1 MRVIVRSREKGERFA
16 EGGAEVAIGNLE
28 DAKFLEDTLRGCQ
41 GAFLL
46 LPRPVPPPLTAGEI
60 RSGARKMPAGFANA
74 IGSVPVACG

>member
-28 DAKFLEDTLRGCQ
+28 DAKFLEDTLRGCE

-46 LPRPVPPPLTAGEI
+46 LPRPVPPPLTAGEM
-60 RSGARKMPAGFANA
+60 RSGARKLPAGFANA